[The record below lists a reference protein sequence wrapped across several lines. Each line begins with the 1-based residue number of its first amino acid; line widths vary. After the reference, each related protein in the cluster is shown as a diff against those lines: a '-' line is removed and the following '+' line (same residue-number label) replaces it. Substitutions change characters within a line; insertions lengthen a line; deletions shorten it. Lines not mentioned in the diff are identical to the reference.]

1 MMKLSE
7 DQKEDIKLIARSKRT
22 NSPKLINSYLDEMIQ
37 RDMCGLSDR
46 KWSTNASDYL
56 CPICHERSIC
66 IELVDNEHHELIQY
80 RKEQTQYV
88 AQCLSCEA
96 ESTPHD
102 TLGLARRNV
111 LPYEEITKI
120 KTDLLEEIYKGEVTA

>member
-1 MMKLSE
+1 MKLSE

-22 NSPKLINSYLDEMIQ
+22 NSPKLIDSYLDEMIQ
-37 RDMCGLSDR
+37 RDMCGLADR

-56 CPICHERSIC
+56 CPICHERSIS
-66 IELVDNEHHELIQY
+66 IGLVDNKYHELLQCL
-80 RKEQTQYV
+80 KEQTLYV

-102 TLGLARRNV
+102 TPGLARRNV

-120 KTDLLEEIYKGEVTA
+120 KTDLCFEFHKGGVTA